1 MPGFFR
7 SNVMQDS
14 PQRDIWSISRLTA
27 ELRAVLDQSFPLLWI
42 SGEISGL
49 AQPRSGHL
57 YFNLKDAGAQIRCA
71 LFRNKRTLLRFT
83 PKDGDQVLARARLS
97 CYEPRGE
104 VQLIIEHLEPAG
116 AGALQQAYEALKAR
130 LAAEGLF
137 DAERKKPLPPYPRRL
152 GVVTSASGA
161 ALHDVLQV
169 LQRRYPALPV
179 LIYPVPVQGAGAA
192 IEIADTLKLADKRGD
207 CDLLILTRGGG
218 SPEDLAQFNDETLA
232 RTIAA
237 LKTPI
242 VAAIGHEVDFT
253 IAEFVADRRA
263 PTPSAAAELVS
274 PDTAMILDRVAVLAR
289 RIARQQTQTLRQG
302 RQQLAGLGTRLQLQ
316 HPRTRLQQ
324 RQQRLDELN
333 VRLEGMTRHG
343 LTRRQQRLHSLF
355 ARLAGRSPAAALATR
370 RQRLS
375 EMQRRLQQ
383 AVRQNVRQRR
393 ERLTAQAHQ
402 LQIVSPLSTLGRG
415 YAIVQ
420 AADSEAVL
428 RDATQLKPGDRVRI
442 RLAQGQLSATVDKPP
457 SDDTTH

>member
-1 MPGFFR
+1 
-7 SNVMQDS
+7 MQDT
-14 PQRDIWSISRLTA
+14 PQRDIWSVSRLTA
-27 ELRAVLDQSFPLLWI
+27 ELRAVLDQSFPLLWV

-57 YFNLKDAGAQIRCA
+57 YFNLKDVGSQIRCA
-71 LFRNKRTLLRFT
+71 MFRNKRTLLRFT
-83 PKDGDQVLARARLS
+83 PKDGDQVLARARIS

-137 DAERKKPLPPYPRRL
+137 DAERKQPLPPYPRRL

-161 ALHDVLQV
+161 ALRDVLHV

-192 IEIADTLKLADKRGD
+192 AEIAETLRLADRRGD

-218 SPEDLAQFNDETLA
+218 SPEDLAQFNDEALA
-232 RTIAA
+232 RTIAG

-274 PDTAMILDRVAVLAR
+274 PDTAAILDRVAVLAR
-289 RIARQQTQTLRQG
+289 RLARQQTQTLRQG
-302 RQQLAGLGTRLQLQ
+302 VQRLAGLSTRLQLQ
-316 HPRTRLQQ
+316 HPAARLQQ
-324 RQQRLDELN
+324 RQQRLDEL
-333 VRLEGMTRHG
+333 VLRLEGVTRHG
-343 LTRRQQRLHSLF
+343 LLRRQQRLDSLS
-355 ARLAGRSPAAALATR
+355 ARLAARSPAAALATR

-375 EMQRRLQQ
+375 EVQRRLQRSTSQ
-383 AVRQNVRQRR
+383 HLAHRR
-393 ERLTAQAHQ
+393 EQLGALAHQ
-402 LQIVSPLSTLGRG
+402 LQIVSPLQTLGRG

-420 AADSEAVL
+420 AADSDAVV
-428 RDATQLKPGDRVRI
+428 RDASQLKTGDSVRI
-442 RLAQGQLSATVDKPP
+442 RLAKGRLTGTVVDIEAK
-457 SDDTTH
+457 D